1 MKYLINFKDKIK
13 YTLIRLKRNAYYEY
27 LINCKD
33 EIKYTPQLKR
43 YITSSGSAS
52 MGVSTMFGTRKKI
65 GIWVFVEVQ
74 EISFLGHLKGNMNIV
89 HFCMN
94 FFHFT
99 KKFLLVLTMQ
109 AFFNFFFTTP
119 HPLQPKLHFLLIL
132 LVDNR
137 IM

>member
-52 MGVSTMFGTRKKI
+52 MGVSTMFGTRKK
-65 GIWVFVEVQ
+65 
-74 EISFLGHLKGNMNIV
+74 L
-89 HFCMN
+89 
-94 FFHFT
+94 
-99 KKFLLVLTMQ
+99 
-109 AFFNFFFTTP
+109 AFGS
-119 HPLQPKLHFLLIL
+119 L
-132 LVDNR
+132 
-137 IM
+137 